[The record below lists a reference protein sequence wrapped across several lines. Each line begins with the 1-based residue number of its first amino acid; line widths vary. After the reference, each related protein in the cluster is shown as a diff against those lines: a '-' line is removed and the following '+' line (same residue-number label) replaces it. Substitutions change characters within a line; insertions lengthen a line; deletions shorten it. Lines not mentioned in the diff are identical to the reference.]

1 LAGLLAAAHL
11 PLLVGMAEPEQR
23 RDPPSAAPTPNNIVG
38 LNLARRTQPQYI
50 RVAGQIANANGGSW
64 GYVTVLL
71 TNQERDDAVLPEHV
85 LQQLLDRCYDSR
97 LQPIVRVGTRF
108 DANTGIWERPTDDDP
123 SLWRALFERV
133 KWPNTPVWVVPAN
146 EPNLGREWG
155 GKVDVESYAR
165 YLERFM
171 HIFGDS
177 DRFKVVNAPLN
188 LSNAHDPPEMQD
200 AFEFLAEH
208 VALTPTV
215 FERLPAWA
223 SNSYRVNGIGD
234 GPRFTHLG
242 YEVELE
248 QIGRELPVIIT
259 ESGVLNVA
267 DQDEIARFF
276 VRAYADWQR
285 DRRVIASTPLFWDPD
300 EDRHWMF
307 TLDDEGNVLTGSA
320 AYQALRSLPRVAGSP
335 HGVPPLANTSR
346 VSASAVKARPLPIF
360 MPEPLPP
367 AAGADVSRDTSP

>member
-1 LAGLLAAAHL
+1 LAALLVAAQL

-23 RDPPSAAPTPNNIVG
+23 PEPAAAVPNNIVG
-38 LNLARRTQPQYI
+38 LNVARRTQSQYI
-50 RVAGQIANANGGSW
+50 RVTGQIANANGGSW

-85 LQQLLDRCYDSR
+85 LQQLLDRCYESR

-108 DANTGIWERPTDDDP
+108 DSNTGVWERPTDDDP
-123 SLWRALFERV
+123 VLWRRLFERV
-133 KWPNTPVWVVPAN
+133 KWPNTPVWIVPAN

-171 HIFGDS
+171 HAFADS

-188 LSNAHDPPEMQD
+188 LSNPHHPPEMQD
-200 AFEFLAEH
+200 AFDFLAEH

-223 SNSYRVNGIGD
+223 SNSYRVDGIGE

-248 QIGRELPVIIT
+248 QLGREMPVIIT
-259 ESGVLNVA
+259 ESGVLNVG
-267 DQDEIARFF
+267 DQEEIARFF
-276 VRAYADWQR
+276 VQAYADWQG
-285 DRRVIASTPLFWDPD
+285 DRRVIAATPLFWDPD
-300 EDRHWMF
+300 VDNHWMF
-307 TLDDEGNVLTGSA
+307 TLDDQGNVETGSA
-320 AYQALRSLPRVAGSP
+320 TYQALRSLPRVAGSP
-335 HGVPPLANTSR
+335 HSVPPLANTSR

-360 MPEPLPP
+360 MPEPQSP
-367 AAGADVSRDTSP
+367 APGAEVSRETTP